1 VLHMTAGAIKQKAH
15 ALIEALPDSATW
27 DEVLYALEL
36 AADIEQG
43 RRDADAGRT
52 VDTDTVRRDL
62 GLTR

>member
-1 VLHMTAGAIKQKAH
+1 MTAGVIKKRAH

-27 DEVLYALEL
+27 DEVLHALEL

-52 VDTDTVRRDL
+52 VDTDTVRRNL